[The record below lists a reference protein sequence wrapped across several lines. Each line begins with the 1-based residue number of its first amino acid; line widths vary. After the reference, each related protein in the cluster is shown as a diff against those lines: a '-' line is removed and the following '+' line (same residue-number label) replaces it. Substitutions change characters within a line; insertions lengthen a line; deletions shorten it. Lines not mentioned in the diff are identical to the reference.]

1 MLKSSAVTKL
11 SIKIYPDKIL
21 RKKAAPLK
29 RVGDDERRLARDM
42 IETMRSANGV
52 GLAAPQVGISKRII
66 VVLDV
71 EGSGKALVFINPK
84 IVRKKGR
91 SRFCEGCLSVPDV
104 TSDVVRP
111 EFITVEALN
120 LGGESIKMEIGGLL
134 ARIIQHEVDH
144 LDGILFIDRIGLL
157 KRKKLIKQLGP
168 KVCMEL

>member
-71 EGSGKALVFINPK
+71 EGSGKAPVFINPK
-84 IVRKKGR
+84 IVKKKGR

-111 EFITVEALN
+111 EFVTVEALN